1 MRIVIVRHIPINYWL
16 IGVLKLNILQVMW
29 LWQFQNF
36 TNKKPCLQHGF
47 TRIALGWDAQWCI
60 KSENTRFKHQ
70 RPQTAA
76 LW

>member
-36 TNKKPCLQHGF
+36 TNRKPCLQHGF
-47 TRIALGWDAQWCI
+47 
-60 KSENTRFKHQ
+60 
-70 RPQTAA
+70 AA
-76 LW
+76 FRLDGIRSGSVPTGGKWMA